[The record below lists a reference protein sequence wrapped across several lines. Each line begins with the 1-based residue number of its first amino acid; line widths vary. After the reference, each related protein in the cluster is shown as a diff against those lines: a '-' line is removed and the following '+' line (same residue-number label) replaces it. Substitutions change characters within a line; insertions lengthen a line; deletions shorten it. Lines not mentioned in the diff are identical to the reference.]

1 MWNSLSTHSHNT
13 HSTNWDITYSSYLEF
28 LPRLQFVDTFF
39 YIYLSRGAEL
49 PENLLLPST
58 EVGSEPGEKLKKKS
72 KQRARDVKASKSD
85 SNHENVVREDGAQQ
99 NKAKAEDIVHGLPMT
114 FEQNP
119 NPANDKLVF
128 F

>member
-1 MWNSLSTHSHNT
+1 M
-13 HSTNWDITYSSYLEF
+13 
-28 LPRLQFVDTFF
+28 
-39 YIYLSRGAEL
+39 SRGAEL
-49 PENLLLPST
+49 PENILLPST
-58 EVGSEPGEKLKKKS
+58 EVGSESSEKLKKKS
-72 KQRARDVKASKSD
+72 KQRARDVKASKSG

>member
-1 MWNSLSTHSHNT
+1 M
-13 HSTNWDITYSSYLEF
+13 SYF
-28 LPRLQFVDTFF
+28 
-39 YIYLSRGAEL
+39 YLSREAKL
-49 PENLLLPST
+49 PENLLLPCA

-72 KQRARDVKASKSD
+72 KQQARDVKASKSG

-99 NKAKAEDIVHGLPMT
+99 NRAKAEDIVLGLPVT
-114 FEQNP
+114 FKQNP